1 MMPPDSERR
10 SNVMRSS
17 FTCPARLG
25 IFLLVG
31 AGLCAG
37 LVTSAPARDPAAP
50 YLGMTKDEILACAGE
65 PHARLQMGANAETLT
80 YHYSGAG
87 PVPAEPAK
95 PGEKDKS
102 KDKKKSSIAD
112 LFGDKK
118 DKKKDKDWTCS
129 ASLKFEDGKLVSVN
143 FAHKD
148 VRSPYAWQAEKD
160 PKKQEAMRKEG
171 VPTCT
176 FSLPRCSR

>member
-1 MMPPDSERR
+1 
-10 SNVMRSS
+10 MRSS
-17 FTCPARLG
+17 FASAARLG
-25 IFLLVG
+25 LLLLAG

-37 LVTSAPARDPAAP
+37 LVTSAAARDPAAP
-50 YLGMTKDEILACAGE
+50 YLGMTEAEIIACAGE
-65 PHARLQMGANAETLT
+65 PHARFRSGANAETLT
-80 YHYSGAG
+80 YRYNGAG

-95 PGEKDKS
+95 SGDKDKS
-102 KDKKKSSIAD
+102 KEKKKSSIAD
-112 LFGDKK
+112 IFGDKK
-118 DKKKDKDWTCS
+118 DKKKDKDKDWTCS

-160 PKKQEAMRKEG
+160 PKKQEAMRNEEM
-171 VPTCT
+171 PTCT